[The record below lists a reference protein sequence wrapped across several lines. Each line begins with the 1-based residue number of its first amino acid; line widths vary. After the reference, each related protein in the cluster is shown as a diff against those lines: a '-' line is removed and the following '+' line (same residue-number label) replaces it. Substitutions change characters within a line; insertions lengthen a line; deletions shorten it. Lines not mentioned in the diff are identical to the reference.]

1 MSYQQ
6 LTLEEREVISQMH
19 YSGSGPTAIARCLDR
34 SPSTISRELS
44 RNCSPQGYRA
54 VTEQKQTSKRRRE
67 RSLARKMDDPQI
79 NEAVRTG
86 LSQEWS
92 PEQIA
97 GRQQRDHPN
106 QPSRCVSRQTI
117 YRWLETCEYRSHFR
131 SYLRHGRTC
140 VTVGIANDVAWTVEA
155 ASGIAPASK
164 TALQKLIPDV
174 ASVTGKATPFTV
186 QDTRA

>member
-1 MSYQQ
+1 MSYHQ

-34 SPSTISRELS
+34 SPSTISRELR

-54 VTEQKQTSKRRRE
+54 VTAQKQTSKRRRE
-67 RSLARKMDDPQI
+67 RSLTRKMDDPQI

-97 GRQQRDHPN
+97 GRQQRDQLN

-117 YRWLETCEYRSHFR
+117 YRWLETCEYRSHF
-131 SYLRHGRTC
+131 GRTC
-140 VTVGIANDVAWTVEA
+140 VTAGIANGVAWTVEA

-164 TALQKLIPDV
+164 TALQKLILDV
-174 ASVTGKATPFTV
+174 ASVTGKVTPFMV

>member
-6 LTLEEREVISQMH
+6 LTLEEREVISQMR

-34 SPSTISRELS
+34 SPSTISRELR
-44 RNCSPQGYRA
+44 RNCGPQGYRA
-54 VTEQKQTSKRRRE
+54 VTAQKQTSKRRRE
-67 RSLARKMDDPQI
+67 RTLTRKMDDPQI

-97 GRQQRDHPN
+97 GRQQRDHLN
-106 QPSRCVSRQTI
+106 QQRLVAYPVR
-117 YRWLETCEYRSHFR
+117 RSIAGWKPANTAVIFGR
-131 SYLRHGRTC
+131 SC
-140 VTVGIANDVAWTVEA
+140 VTVGIANGVAWTVEA
-155 ASGIAPASK
+155 ASGIGPASK
-164 TALQKLIPDV
+164 NALQKLIPDV